1 MTMGLN
7 DISAFEAINN
17 LSELDLKMIIKILGD
32 EKEASRIAKNI
43 VKHRNIKK
51 ITNTVDLVKIIQKSK
66 KIIQAKSILVLKLF
80 KL

>member
-66 KIIQAKSILVLKLF
+66 KNYVKQNQLVLKLF